1 MLQLSQV
8 LKRHEGESR
17 MKYICITGATRGIG
31 AFLAKVFLD
40 EGYVVFAG
48 SIEESEQLLKYKHLY
63 EKQLHIVNMDIG
75 SDRSVEEAAAYIYS
89 QTTYLDVLINN
100 AGILGDIEG
109 TIKTDLDFD
118 EMLKVYNINSV
129 GPLRVTHALLPLLQ
143 AGNEKI
149 LLNIS
154 SEAGSI
160 GNSFRTSWYAYCMSK
175 AALNMQSAMLRDHL
189 QEDNIK
195 VIIMH
200 PGWVQTFMRG
210 KVDSDATYT
219 PKEAAQMIYTTMRRQ
234 AAEPFSRNNFIDSEG
249 RQLPW

>member
-1 MLQLSQV
+1 MTIAVRVSGRLLKNCEYVLQLSQ
-8 LKRHEGESR
+8 LLERHEGEST

-31 AFLAKVFLD
+31 
-40 EGYVVFAG
+40 
-48 SIEESEQLLKYKHLY
+48 
-63 EKQLHIVNMDIG
+63 
-75 SDRSVEEAAAYIYS
+75 
-89 QTTYLDVLINN
+89 
-100 AGILGDIEG
+100 
-109 TIKTDLDFD
+109 
-118 EMLKVYNINSV
+118 
-129 GPLRVTHALLPLLQ
+129 PLRVTHALLALLQ

-189 QEDNIK
+189 QEDDIK

-219 PKEAAQMIYTTMRRQ
+219 PKEAAQMIYNTMRRQ